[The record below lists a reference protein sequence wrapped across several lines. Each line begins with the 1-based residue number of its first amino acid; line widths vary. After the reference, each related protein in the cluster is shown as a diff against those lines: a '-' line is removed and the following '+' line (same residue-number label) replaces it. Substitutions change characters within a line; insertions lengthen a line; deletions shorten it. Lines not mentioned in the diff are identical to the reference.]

1 VSDETGRPE
10 IYVRSFAASGGKWQV
25 STEGGNQPRWR
36 HDGKE
41 LFYIGPERRLFSVDV
56 KLGKSFEAGPPKP
69 LFQTRVRPASLGEE
83 RSSYAVTADGQR
95 FLVNNLVDENAP
107 QPITLVLNWIANL
120 KR

>member
-1 VSDETGRPE
+1 M
-10 IYVRSFAASGGKWQV
+10 RSAHGSRITFWSHPSGK
-25 STEGGNQPRWR
+25 
-36 HDGKE
+36 D
-41 LFYIGPERRLFSVDV
+41 LFYIGPELRLFSVDV